1 MDDGAGKQV
10 SGGSYSGII
19 NNVRSGGEVGTSSAK
34 EPDPPYPPDTPSES
48 DCDKEDAGYG
58 SGADSTVL
66 KSERAVTW
74 FPPLTGG
81 SSQKRNNQSRFGPGF
96 QGEPS
101 IVTNFTKRR
110 KVQVI
115 ESEILDSASLLQFA
129 SLTQPCSQAHVSLTP
144 GAAVEGDQPQEEKDK
159 RLEEEPEPEVQRGHH
174 GGGLNGI
181 PGIQPRNRGAA
192 QRADSVRR
200 ARRSNG
206 CSTGRRVSFI
216 AGPEGEA
223 GQ

>member
-1 MDDGAGKQV
+1 M
-10 SGGSYSGII
+10 
-19 NNVRSGGEVGTSSAK
+19 
-34 EPDPPYPPDTPSES
+34 
-48 DCDKEDAGYG
+48 
-58 SGADSTVL
+58 
-66 KSERAVTW
+66 TW

-81 SSQKRNNQSRFGPGF
+81 SSQKRNNQSRFGPGS

-144 GAAVEGDQPQEEKDK
+144 GAAGEGDQPQEEKDK
-159 RLEEEPEPEVQRGHH
+159 KLVEEPEPEVGARPWPWLQRGHH
-174 GGGLNGI
+174 GGGLLASSRELWRLLNPNM

-192 QRADSVRR
+192 QRADSARR

-206 CSTGRRVSFI
+206 CLTGRGVSFMS
-216 AGPEGEA
+216 GPEGET